1 MRIDSHQHFWRYD
14 PLEYAWIDESMAA
27 LRRDFLPFAREA
39 VAGIE
44 ADLTGARGL
53 RR

>member
-1 MRIDSHQHFWRYD
+1 
-14 PLEYAWIDESMAA
+14 MAV
-27 LRRDFLPFAREA
+27 LRRDFLPFARQA

-44 ADLTGARGL
+44 ADLTGARGV